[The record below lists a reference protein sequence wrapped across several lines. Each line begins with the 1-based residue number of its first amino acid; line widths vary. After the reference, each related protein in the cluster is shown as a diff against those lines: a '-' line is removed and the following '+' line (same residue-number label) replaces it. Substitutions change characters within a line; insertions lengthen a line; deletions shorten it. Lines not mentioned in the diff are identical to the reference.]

1 MGNVTKSQPQ
11 NIMSPD
17 GNSLA
22 VFVDGVTS
30 VLKLKDIQGNIEPLS
45 NYIPVSEI
53 SPFEYGSYDTAIQPR
68 FGNNVSNGNYAV
80 IGGGYNNQISSD
92 NSSIVGGQNN
102 NTCGFDDSM
111 IIGSNLCA
119 TQSCTAF
126 MNCAS
131 VNNLTSG
138 CFVAVGTNKVLQNA
152 SFTPLRG
159 LFSQTANSTPI
170 TATTSE
176 LTLIDGGVG
185 TLSVPANGFS
195 IGDSFTANMSGL
207 MSAKNNDTIT
217 IRIKSGSVI
226 LAESPPLV
234 MPNITNQVWNL
245 DITFTIR
252 TIGGVGVAS
261 IVTLGQM
268 HILKL
273 ASGTQEGFGF
283 NTINTTTFNT
293 TISNTLNVTAQWST
307 NSALNSI
314 YTDIFVLTK
323 TY

>member
-1 MGNVTKSQPQ
+1 MANVTKSQPQ

-53 SPFEYGSYDTAIQPR
+53 SPFEYGACDTSIQAR
-68 FGNNVSNGNYAV
+68 FGNNSANGNYST
-80 IGGGYNNQISSD
+80 II
-92 NSSIVGGQNN
+92 GGQNN
-102 NTCGFDDSM
+102 NSCGFDNTM

-119 TQSCTAF
+119 SQSCTTF

-138 CFVAVGTNKVLQNA
+138 CFVSVGTNKVLQNA

-195 IGDSFTANMSGL
+195 VGDSFTANISGM
-207 MSAKNNDTIT
+207 MSAQNNNTII

-226 LAESPPLV
+226 LAESPPYTL
-234 MPNITNQVWNL
+234 PAINNQVWNL
-245 DITFTIR
+245 DVSFTIR
-252 TIGGVGVAS
+252 ALGVAGVGA
-261 IVTLGQM
+261 IATLGQM

-283 NTINTTTFNT
+283 NNINTTTFDT
-293 TISNTLNVTAQWST
+293 TILNTLNITAQWSS
-307 NSALNSI
+307 NSATNSI
-314 YTDIFVLTK
+314 YSDIFVLTK
-323 TY
+323 IY